1 MADLDQIAGRPAQYL
16 SETGTPQLMGGL
28 VLLILGISAL
38 IQTSLITAPGY
49 RDYVLVAQ
57 YAGLC
62 CVGIALWRLSALKQ
76 RIVFPRG
83 GYVKPRGSGR
93 TWLVAVVV
101 ASAGLAYSVFADTS
115 PRLRVGIESP
125 LLWPAFMIVFAIIG
139 LDSGWRQK
147 SALTL
152 WFGVYMACLA
162 PLVWL
167 LPVDN
172 YARSAAL
179 MVALGAPIAV
189 RGALRLRRFVRSN
202 PMPPEPRNE

>member
-1 MADLDQIAGRPAQYL
+1 MANLDQIAGRPAQYL

-28 VLLILGISAL
+28 VLFISGVSAL
-38 IQTSLITAPGY
+38 IQTLMITRGSSPWF
-49 RDYVLVAQ
+49 LVVQ

-62 CVGIALWRLSALKQ
+62 CVGIVFWRLSALKR

-83 GYVKPRGSGR
+83 GYVKPRGRSWTYLGAA
-93 TWLVAVVV
+93 LV
-101 ASAGLAYSVFADTS
+101 GLVGVAYSVFADTW
-115 PRLRVGIESP
+115 PGFRVALRSP
-125 LLWPAFMIVFAIIG
+125 LLWPAFMIVFAIIA
-139 LDSGWRQK
+139 LDTGTRQK
-147 SALTL
+147 STLIL

-167 LPVDN
+167 LRVDN
-172 YARSAAL
+172 YARSGAL